1 MKKGIIVIMLLT
13 LLTQEL
19 YIIKDIQDNRK
30 EEVKT
35 AYSQSIIETRNI
47 STEDSSFLT
56 TKDGLEINSTDFKI
70 LCKIS
75 SAEAGRTNLTG
86 MKNVATVILN
96 RIANPS
102 FEKDYDVESTVFR
115 DKQFSPVRDGN
126 YGKAVVTEEVEKTVK
141 EAVENYSYADNIV
154 YGATHFA
161 NLSICN
167 PKWQYKMEALFTD
180 EAGHTFFR

>member
-30 EEVKT
+30 EEAKT

-75 SAEAGRTNLTG
+75 SAEAGRTNLT
-86 MKNVATVILN
+86 
-96 RIANPS
+96 
-102 FEKDYDVESTVFR
+102 D
-115 DKQFSPVRDGN
+115 
-126 YGKAVVTEEVEKTVK
+126 
-141 EAVENYSYADNIV
+141 
-154 YGATHFA
+154 
-161 NLSICN
+161 
-167 PKWQYKMEALFTD
+167 
-180 EAGHTFFR
+180 